1 MKRINAMQTF
11 FIPLLADAF
20 MNKKNVAKWWLLFS
34 LLGVIVGAYLIY
46 NALSLNDSILIT
58 VTSIQ
63 EIVFFVSLMGA
74 YLYKIDYGYRPDKT
88 E

>member
-20 MNKKNVAKWWLLFS
+20 MNKTNVAKWWLLFS
-34 LLGVIVGAYLIY
+34 LLGVIDGAYLIY